1 MLNEFSALK
10 WVKLEQQLRDERLE
24 LKRIAKARSADITL
38 TARERTPKRALSR
51 AFHHANSRA

>member
-24 LKRIAKARSADITL
+24 LKRIAKARSADTTL
-38 TARERTPKRALSR
+38 TRTRAPKRVLSR
-51 AFHHANSRA
+51 TFHHANSRA

>member
-24 LKRIAKARSADITL
+24 LKRITKARSADITL
-38 TARERTPKRALSR
+38 TRKQAPKRASAR